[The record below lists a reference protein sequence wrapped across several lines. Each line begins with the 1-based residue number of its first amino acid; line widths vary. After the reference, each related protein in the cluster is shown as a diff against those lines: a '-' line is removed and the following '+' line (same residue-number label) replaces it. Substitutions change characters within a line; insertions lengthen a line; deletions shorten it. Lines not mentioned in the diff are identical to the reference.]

1 MRPIRGEPTAVTA
14 IGSLCALV
22 VMSRAEEGLGFTD
35 NSELTLSPLM
45 TPGGL
50 RDTHRDTQ

>member
-1 MRPIRGEPTAVTA
+1 MGRQ
-14 IGSLCALV
+14 SV
-22 VMSRAEEGLGFTD
+22 VDSRMAGH
-35 NSELTLSPLM
+35 SELTVCPLM